1 MKKLLFPI
9 CTLALMCSCSKI
21 EKLEK
26 NMDSMTNRTTNMSQT
41 TDDMKDTTAVMYQQ
55 IRSKEAEDTRNKK
68 MAILKDREQ
77 NFGAKI
83 AAAAVYYKSFEY
95 QLWTG
100 HES

>member
-1 MKKLLFPI
+1 
-9 CTLALMCSCSKI
+9 
-21 EKLEK
+21 
-26 NMDSMTNRTTNMSQT
+26 MSQT